1 MNGSVIVAIMGALL
15 QKIKKRIKRIE
26 EGTNYRTIQ
35 KKVLNQ
41 LNEDGTVKTYGI
53 TSMPTVPGI
62 YRVTSVIT
70 GLPTGAKGY
79 GTMNVINGGGYQ
91 LYIYVDSQNDFYYSR
106 VGNDTSAPAKWYK
119 LQGTEVNSTS
129 A

>member
-15 QKIKKRIKRIE
+15 QKTKKRIKSIE

-41 LNEDGTVKTYGI
+41 LNEDGTVNTYGI
-53 TSMPTVPGI
+53 ASMPTVPGV
-62 YRVTSVIT
+62 YRVISVIP

-79 GTMNVINGGGYQ
+79 GTMIVTDGGGYP
-91 LYIYVDSQNDFYYSR
+91 LYIYVDSQNNLYYSR
-106 VGNDTSAPAKWYK
+106 VGSKSAPDKWYK